1 MRSQFI
7 LFTLLLAFAV
17 HTPAA
22 EIDNELK
29 RLQNILTTLN
39 QELEATYRQF
49 QMIQEA
55 RRANA
60 QQEISSGPRP
70 GLDNRNYDDIIAA
83 QNEAR
88 DRGKELSREMNQ
100 LLTKVK
106 EIEVQKQPLL
116 QRVYELVRTNS
127 ASNSE
132 LQPVEAPTTTG
143 KTQTQG
149 KSPAIKP

>member
-29 RLQNILTTLN
+29 RLQSILTTLN

-49 QMIQEA
+49 QMVQEA
-55 RRANA
+55 RRASA

-83 QNEAR
+83 QTEAR

-100 LLTKVK
+100 LLTKAK
-106 EIEVQKQPLL
+106 EIEAQKQPLL
-116 QRVYELVRTNS
+116 QRVYELVRATPSPNL
-127 ASNSE
+127 E
-132 LQPVEAPTTTG
+132 LQPVETHTPTG
-143 KTQTQG
+143 KNQPYG
-149 KSPAIKP
+149 KTPAIKP